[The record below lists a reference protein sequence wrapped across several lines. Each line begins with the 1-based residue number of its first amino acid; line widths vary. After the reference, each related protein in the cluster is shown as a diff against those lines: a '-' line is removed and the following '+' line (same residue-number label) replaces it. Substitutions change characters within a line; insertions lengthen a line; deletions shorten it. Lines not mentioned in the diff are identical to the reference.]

1 MKTWIG
7 VGSGAIVGI
16 LALTLLAR
24 FGLDGAKVLLEALA
38 DIHITNVQSPV
49 RVVGGSI
56 HMVDKNGWTRTYTP
70 PAETCNDPVHFPVNH
85 CHYTSESINTTRLY
99 FENVIAPDGSQHD
112 VNHPLNIPVTGRWKI
127 DVYASQDDGTT
138 VDSNGVSLCTSSSA
152 AIQDNC
158 DQGNRSPY
166 VTIRP
171 LGAYGFYPESPADHV
186 NRNYHSGNLANCP
199 HGHCEDMNTITLTMN
214 GGAPVD
220 YRCIASL
227 NCVVRVGQ

>member
-16 LALTLLAR
+16 LGLTLLAR

-127 DVYASQDDGTT
+127 DVYASQDDGTK
-138 VDSNGVSLCTSSSA
+138 DSNGVALCTSSNGGS
-152 AIQDNC
+152 C
-158 DQGNRSPY
+158 DSGNRSSF
-166 VTIRP
+166 VTIQP
-171 LGAYGFYPESPADHV
+171 LGSYGFYPEPSGDSTD
-186 NRNYHSGNLANCP
+186 RKYHNGNLANCP
-199 HGHCEDMNTITLTMN
+199 YGRCEDINTITLTMN

-220 YRCIASL
+220 YACIRPL
-227 NCVVRVGQ
+227 ECVVRVGQ